1 MLRARAATCDAG
13 GRLSRH
19 RVLREL
25 RVSRCVDSYGLLQM
39 EVAMKAPN
47 HSLIASD
54 RIEGTLVRRPNGEKI
69 GKIKRLMI
77 DKASGRIAYAV
88 MSFGGLFGLGDNYY
102 QIPWSLL
109 KYNQSFDAY
118 ESDIPDEQLAKTFWP
133 QPLETIDSH

>member
-1 MLRARAATCDAG
+1 MI
-13 GRLSRH
+13 
-19 RVLREL
+19 
-25 RVSRCVDSYGLLQM
+25 RCVDFHGFLQM
-39 EVAMKAPN
+39 ELVMTAIQKAPN
-47 HSLIASD
+47 HPLIASD

-77 DKASGRIAYAV
+77 DKASGTIAYAV

-118 ESDIPDEQLAKTFWP
+118 ESDIPDEQLAKTFLP
-133 QPLETIDSH
+133 QPLETIDSHSASSPSTRSLRAGR

>member
-1 MLRARAATCDAG
+1 MLRARSNRRC
-13 GRLSRH
+13 RWSLSRH

-25 RVSRCVDSYGLLQM
+25 YVIRCVDLHGLSPM
-39 EVAMKAPN
+39 EVAMTAIQN
-47 HSLIASD
+47 HPLIASD

-77 DKASGRIAYAV
+77 DKASGTIAYAV
-88 MSFGGLFGLGDNYY
+88 MGFGGLFGLGDNYY

-118 ESDIPDEQLAKTFWP
+118 ESDIPDEQLAKTFLP